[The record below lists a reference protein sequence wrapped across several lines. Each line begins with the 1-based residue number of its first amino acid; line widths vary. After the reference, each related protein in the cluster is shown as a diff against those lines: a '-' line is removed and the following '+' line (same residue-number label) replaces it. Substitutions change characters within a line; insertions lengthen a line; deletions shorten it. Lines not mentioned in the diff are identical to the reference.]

1 LLEMRAV
8 LSLKSAENC
17 GITADTGLTGA
28 ASAEATASSS
38 AWLSKGF
45 AKCPSAPTLRPRASS

>member
-1 LLEMRAV
+1 MLEIRAV

-17 GITADTGLTGA
+17 GITAEIGLEGA

-38 AWLSKGF
+38 AWLSKGL
-45 AKCPSAPTLRPRASS
+45 AR